1 MKRGFSKYLLCIL
14 VISILL
20 SSSAFAVGQ
29 LTSENSASEV
39 KCSEFSVANCLD
51 YDECEIKKFTQI
63 YLVIFKTQ
71 KEKCTKKP
79 IPVCGNDIVEGDEE
93 CDETDFARYTG
104 ACDEYSSSFSS
115 GSLQCTSSCE
125 IDITDCESTSTT
137 TQTTTASGG
146 TSQEYKS
153 VKWTCTNGYSDTE
166 KGDCQDS
173 DYWIGYTR
181 GFCKAKCS
189 GCGVE
194 SFTLSSKCESDQ
206 KPVCGDGI
214 CETGE
219 TITSCPKDCEIEIT
233 GCDADLCEKYV
244 CCSGSQCNL
253 MGWPKQ
259 CEDCTN
265 DICTKSTGIL
275 KIKRIDDNSNLISGT
290 VAEVVGVGVET
301 SNDPSDGKTKF
312 TNLVL

>member
-93 CDETDFARYTG
+93 CDETDFGTYGG

-125 IDITDCESTSTT
+125 IDISGCKSTGTT
-137 TQTTTASGG
+137 TTMTTEGN
-146 TSQEYKS
+146 SQEFNK
-153 VKWTCTNGYSDTE
+153 VEWKCTNGYSG
-166 KGDCQDS
+166 K
-173 DYWIGYTR
+173 IGR
-181 GFCKAKCS
+181 AH
-189 GCGVE
+189 V
-194 SFTLSSKCESDQ
+194 
-206 KPVCGDGI
+206 
-214 CETGE
+214 
-219 TITSCPKDCEIEIT
+219 
-233 GCDADLCEKYV
+233 
-244 CCSGSQCNL
+244 
-253 MGWPKQ
+253 
-259 CEDCTN
+259 
-265 DICTKSTGIL
+265 
-275 KIKRIDDNSNLISGT
+275 
-290 VAEVVGVGVET
+290 
-301 SNDPSDGKTKF
+301 
-312 TNLVL
+312 